1 MQALARC
8 RRTRPNRHASC
19 LTPDP
24 GGVVRLKKPSVS
36 GLWAAL
42 AFVVLFFGP
51 AISQAQTRGFGP
63 RGACGGSFGLRPGH
77 VGVVAGHR
85 AFLPRRNV
93 FIGSR
98 FSRPFVGFRPFHRP
112 FRFVRVR
119 VLFPYPHW
127 VVRRVAWGFA
137 GSDCAPY

>member
-1 MQALARC
+1 M
-8 RRTRPNRHASC
+8 
-19 LTPDP
+19 
-24 GGVVRLKKPSVS
+24 LKKPRVS

-51 AISQAQTRGFGP
+51 AMSRADARGFRP
-63 RGACGGSFGLRPGH
+63 RGEFGGGFGLRQGH
-77 VGVVAGHR
+77 VGVVGGHR

-93 FIGSR
+93 FTANR
-98 FSRPFVGFRPFHRP
+98 FSRPFVGSRPFNRP

-127 VVRRVAWGFA
+127 VLRRVAWGFD
-137 GSDCAPY
+137 GGDCAPY